1 MHSDLRFLTSDLR
14 IPNNFFTLISVSCN
28 VQKIDASYIVKAEN
42 LESVY
47 IDKHYDLV
55 VECKRGSKN
64 ACFELYRLYSKAM
77 LNVAFRIVG
86 SIDEAED
93 VLQEAFLDAFTRVK
107 DFRQETTF
115 GLWLK
120 QIVVHRSI
128 NLLRKRRLDL
138 VELGDDQMDN
148 IAEEEDDSDEEL
160 QYKVAQV
167 KDAMKELPE
176 GYRLVI
182 SLYLL
187 EGYDHEEIGQILNIS
202 ENTSR
207 TQFLRAKRK
216 LNEILIKRG
225 ITS

>member
-1 MHSDLRFLTSDLR
+1 M
-14 IPNNFFTLISVSCN
+14 
-28 VQKIDASYIVKAEN
+28 KAEN

-55 VECKRGSKN
+55 AECKRGSKK

-86 SIDEAED
+86 SIEEAED
-93 VLQEAFLDAFTRVK
+93 VLQEAFLDAFNRVK

-128 NLLRKRRLDL
+128 NLLRKRRLEL
-138 VELGDDQMDN
+138 VELEDGHIEE
-148 IAEEEDDSDEEL
+148 IAEEESESDGEI
-160 QYKVAQV
+160 QYKVVQV
-167 KDAMKELPE
+167 KEAMKELPD

-187 EGYDHEEIGQILNIS
+187 EGYDQEEIGQILNIS

-216 LNEILIKRG
+216 LNEILIKKG

>member
-1 MHSDLRFLTSDLR
+1 L
-14 IPNNFFTLISVSCN
+14 
-28 VQKIDASYIVKAEN
+28 KAEN

-55 VECKRGSKN
+55 VECKRGSKK

-77 LNVAFRIVG
+77 LNIAFRIVG
-86 SIDEAED
+86 SVDEAED
-93 VLQEAFLDAFTRVK
+93 VLQEAFLDAFNRIK

-128 NLLRKRRLDL
+128 NLLRKRKLEL
-138 VELGDDQMDN
+138 VELDEEHTDG
-148 IAEEEDDSDEEL
+148 IAEEDVEDDEEI

-187 EGYDHEEIGQILNIS
+187 EGYDHEEIGEILGIS